1 MEEQKESKRK
11 SNRKNSKTPK
21 PDDSTI
27 SSSSKMFT
35 FYTISKEKKQ
45 FPKAPD
51 ALKLEKEFKMVRIH
65 LEGKN
70 HTVLF
75 PNKQTGEFDNIDA
88 TVPYIVYGHPFNESD
103 TWKPKQDIK
112 RDDDE
117 FVPADQVIYEGK
129 LKIFKKSFFGKGKWE
144 EKKN

>member
-1 MEEQKESKRK
+1 MIPPFHLLLKCSRFIQLRK
-11 SNRKNSKTPK
+11 K
-21 PDDSTI
+21 
-27 SSSSKMFT
+27 
-35 FYTISKEKKQ
+35 KKQ

-51 ALKLEKEFKMVRIH
+51 ALKLEKEFKLVRIH

-70 HTVLF
+70 HSVLF

-144 EKKN
+144 EKKIELKYQELVIEGEKKTT